1 MYVGARAET
10 GDRQMR
16 HNVNV
21 LSLISTRR
29 GSGEEDEEG
38 EEEDG
43 LWSKMKGNSFR

>member
-1 MYVGARAET
+1 MYVHAGTRAET

-29 GSGEEDEEG
+29 GSGEEDDEG
-38 EEEDG
+38 EEDDG
-43 LWSKMKGNSFR
+43 L